1 MANER
6 ALGVSLSMRCRRGG
20 SWPRWPSRRAAAAG
34 SYDLGL
40 VRQNLPELIKDHK
53 PKSLGWFPN
62 GPTAAPMADLLIMKG
77 VK

>member
-1 MANER
+1 MDGSHATL
-6 ALGVSLSMRCRRGG
+6 AAVTLGEDGRVRVGVVTA
-20 SWPRWPSRRAAAAG
+20 WH
-34 SYDLGL
+34 DLGL